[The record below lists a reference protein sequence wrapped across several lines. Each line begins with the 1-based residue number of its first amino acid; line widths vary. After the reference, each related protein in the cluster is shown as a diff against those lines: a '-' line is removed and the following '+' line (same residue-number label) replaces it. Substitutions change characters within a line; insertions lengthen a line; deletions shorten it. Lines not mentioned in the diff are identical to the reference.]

1 MTVSAE
7 NRVRY
12 RAILIGRAVKWV
24 FKAVPDRWREHLA
37 APFWRWA
44 FVSAEGQLH
53 RSGEIM
59 LADLREFCT
68 ATPVFSTEP
77 LVMARRA
84 GRREVFERIVNYLN
98 LDEAQVQKIMELD
111 DGLE

>member
-7 NRVRY
+7 NRLRW
-12 RAILIGRAVKWV
+12 RAILISREVKWL
-24 FKAVPDRWREHLA
+24 FKAVPGRWREHLT

-44 FVSAEGQLH
+44 FLAEDGQLH
-53 RSGEIM
+53 RVGEIM
-59 LADLREFCT
+59 LADLRDFCT
-68 ATPVFSTEP
+68 GTPMFSPDP

-84 GRREVFERIVNYLN
+84 GRREVFERITNYLN

>member
-1 MTVSAE
+1 MTVTAE
-7 NRVRY
+7 NRLRW
-12 RAILIGRAVKWV
+12 RAILISREVKWL
-24 FKAVPDRWREHLA
+24 FKAVPDRWRPHVT

-44 FVSAEGQLH
+44 FLGEEGQLH
-53 RSGEIM
+53 RVGEVI
-59 LADLREFCT
+59 LADLRDFCT
-68 ATPVFSTEP
+68 STPLFSP
-77 LVMARRA
+77 DALVMARRA